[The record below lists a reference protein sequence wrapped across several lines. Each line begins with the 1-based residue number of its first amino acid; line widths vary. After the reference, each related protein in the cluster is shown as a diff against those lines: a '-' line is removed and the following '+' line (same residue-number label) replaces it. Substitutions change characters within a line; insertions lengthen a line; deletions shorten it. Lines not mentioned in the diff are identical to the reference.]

1 MIVAL
6 QEGKEAAVLWD
17 SIGASSS
24 EFVANNSTWGL
35 PLPRNR
41 L

>member
-6 QEGKEAAVLWD
+6 QEGKEAAVPWD
-17 SIGASSS
+17 SIEAPSS
-24 EFVANNSTWGL
+24 EIVANNSTWGW
-35 PLPRNR
+35 PLPRDR